1 MNACERRDLG
11 LAVDAANLAH
21 DRRGMGRLAR
31 GVLIA
36 AAESGDIAI
45 TLLADKRRDRRAL
58 AREFPYPVEPTHCA
72 RDRDRFDVVW
82 YPFNGMRFRAHAPS
96 LVSVH
101 DAFAFTLP
109 AGGPVARMRE
119 QRPMRRAARDAT
131 RLLANSQWTREEISR
146 ELAVDRERIVVVPPS
161 PDPFWFPASDPDFS
175 EADPAYAT
183 NALPAALGGARYV
196 VFVGPSEARKNVRLA
211 IDACARAFREP
222 RELLVIVGEL
232 RSADRAYARRSG
244 VRAGE
249 IAASDTLLRTLY
261 RHAEMVVV
269 PSHGEGF
276 GLVAIEAMACGTPVL
291 AADSAAL
298 PEATA
303 GAAALLDP
311 DDVALWAGAIRSLL
325 DEPARRDE
333 LRARATT
340 TFAFADRMASTRTTL
355 TVLRDVASNRTRGR
369 P

>member
-1 MNACERRDLG
+1 MNYGMRPDLA
-11 LAVDAANLAH
+11 LAVDATNLAH

-36 AAESGDIAI
+36 AAEAGDIAI
-45 TLLADKRRDRRAL
+45 TLLVDKRRDRDAL
-58 AREFPYPVEPTHCA
+58 AREFSYPVEPSKRA
-72 RDRDRFDVVW
+72 SERQRYDVVW

-109 AGGPVARMRE
+109 EGDPIGRHRV
-119 QRPMRRAARDAT
+119 QRPMRRAAREAT
-131 RLLANSQWTREEISR
+131 RLLANSQWTRVEIAR
-146 ELAVDRERIVVVPPS
+146 ELGVALERIVVVSPS
-161 PDPFWFPASDPDFS
+161 PDPFWFPDD
-175 EADPAYAT
+175 EPACT
-183 NALPAALGGARYV
+183 ALGAARYV

-222 RELLVIVGEL
+222 RETLVIVGQL
-232 RSADRAYARRSG
+232 GPADRDYARTRG

-249 IAASDTLLRTLY
+249 IAASDTLLRALY
-261 RHAEMVVV
+261 RNAEMVLV
-269 PSHGEGF
+269 PSHAEGF

-291 AADSAAL
+291 AADAAAL

-311 DDVALWAGAIRSLL
+311 DDVGLWAGAIRTLL
-325 DEPARRDE
+325 DEPARRDD
-333 LRARATT
+333 LRSRATA
-340 TFAFADRMASTRTTL
+340 TFAFADRMASARATL
-355 TVLRDVASNRTRGR
+355 TVLRDVAASGARARS
-369 P
+369 